1 MSVEDVLIVGAGV
14 AGITAARTLL
24 EEGGG
29 RYSVKILEATDHYGG
44 RSYSDFTFSPDA
56 TGYVRSL
63 HQHNKTCIYH

>member
-1 MSVEDVLIVGAGV
+1 MSVEDVLIVEAGV

-29 RYSVKILEATDHYGG
+29 VKILEATDHYGG
-44 RSYSDFTFSPDA
+44 RSYSDFTFSTYA